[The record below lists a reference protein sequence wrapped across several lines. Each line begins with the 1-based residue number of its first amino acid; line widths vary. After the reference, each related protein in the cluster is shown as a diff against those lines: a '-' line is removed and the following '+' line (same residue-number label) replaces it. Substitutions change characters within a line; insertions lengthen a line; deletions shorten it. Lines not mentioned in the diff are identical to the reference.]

1 MLTAMDIFLLAENI
15 LFYSTVCIFIIGTI
29 GNLIHLCVLL
39 TLKQFRSNQ
48 CAFYLIVESIVDTC
62 QLSILFIVN
71 LLPVALGFE
80 PANNSLVW
88 CKLRNMVPQ
97 TLRLISTSLVCFA
110 SFDQFLSTNP
120 QPFLRQMSSIRLA
133 RHLTLASICLW
144 TAHSIPYGIFYQI
157 GPSRTCIMPNTDLTQ
172 YYSYF
177 YYPVLHGFLPILFA
191 SFCSLF
197 AYRNVRRLVRRQLNI
212 ERRRLDR
219 QLTAM
224 IFVRVIF
231 FVLFLLPYTIYR
243 IYVLNFTVNR
253 SNFYPYAVD
262 RLVFAITATLTNFN
276 YTVRFGFDLLLNV
289 RICLFR

>member
-1 MLTAMDIFLLAENI
+1 MLTAMEIFLLAESI

-29 GNLIHLCVLL
+29 GNLIHLSVLL

-62 QLSILFIVN
+62 QLVILLLVN
-71 LLPVALGFE
+71 LLPVTLGYE

-88 CKLRNMVPQ
+88 CKLRNMIPQ

-110 SFDQFLSTNP
+110 AFDQFLSTNP
-120 QPFLRQMSSIRLA
+120 HPSLRQMSSIRLA
-133 RHLTLASICLW
+133 RSLTVIAICLW

-157 GPSRTCIMPNTDLTQ
+157 GSSRTCTMPNLDLTQ

-177 YYPVLHGFLPILFA
+177 YYPILHGFLPIFFA
-191 SFCSLF
+191 SLSSLF

-253 SNFYPYAVD
+253 ANFYPYAVD

-276 YTVRFGFDLLLNV
+276 YTVRFRLDFELIGNFV
-289 RICLFR
+289 V